1 MTKAD
6 TVKDPVCKMEL
17 KRSDA
22 EATAEYNGRTLY
34 FCTEQCKETFEKNPE
49 NYINKQRVA

>member
-1 MTKAD
+1 MTKTD

-22 EATAEYNGRTLY
+22 EATSEYQGRTLY
-34 FCTEQCKETFEKNPE
+34 FCTEKCKETFEANPQAFVS
-49 NYINKQRVA
+49 KQRAA